1 MMKTKKGQSTLE
13 YALII
18 TVVIAALL
26 AINVY
31 MKHGVQGRLKESA
44 DDIGKQFDAG
54 GNYSSSW
61 KTLSTGQSNTTEVR
75 DTTNGTITS
84 TIVSGENITRSEYE
98 TFGNATVTQHQ
109 F

>member
-1 MMKTKKGQSTLE
+1 MKKGQSTLE

-18 TVVIAALL
+18 TVVVGALV

-31 MKHGVQGRLKESA
+31 MKHGVQGKLKESA
-44 DDIGKQFDAG
+44 DDIGQQFDAS

-61 KTLSTGQSNTTEVR
+61 RRASVGESNTTEVR
-75 DTTNGTITS
+75 DTNTGTITS
-84 TIVSGENITRSEYE
+84 SIISGENVTRSEYE
-98 TFGNATVTQHQ
+98 TFGNATVTEHT

>member
-1 MMKTKKGQSTLE
+1 ME

-44 DDIGKQFDAG
+44 DDIGQQFDAG

-61 KTLSTGQSNTTEVR
+61 NTTSSGKSNTTEVR
-75 DTTNGTITS
+75 D
-84 TIVSGENITRSEYE
+84 
-98 TFGNATVTQHQ
+98 VTDRYYYQQHKQ
-109 F
+109 RRKYYPE

>member
-1 MMKTKKGQSTLE
+1 MMKIKKGQSTLE

-44 DDIGKQFDAG
+44 DDIGQQFDAS

-61 KTLSTGQSNTTEVR
+61 KTVSDGKSNTTEER
-75 DTTNGTITS
+75 NTTTGTITS
-84 TIVSGENITRSEYE
+84 NMTSGENITRSEYE
-98 TFGNATVTQHQ
+98 TFGNTTVTEHT

>member
-1 MMKTKKGQSTLE
+1 MKKGQSTLE

-18 TVVIAALL
+18 TVVVGALV

-31 MKHGVQGRLKESA
+31 MKHGVQGKLKESA
-44 DDIGKQFDAG
+44 DDIGQQFDAS

-61 KTLSTGQSNTTEVR
+61 KRQSSGTSNTTEER
-75 DTTNGTITS
+75 NITTGTITS
-84 TIVSGENITRSEYE
+84 NIVSGENVTRSEYE
-98 TFGNATVTQHQ
+98 TFGTATVTEHT